1 MAINDG
7 AFTQDFRTQLR
18 KYSDGA
24 TRVGEEGRLWY
35 NNADQ
40 TIRVSDGSTAG
51 GVVINAGGGSSG
63 VTVQEEGSAL
73 STAGTTLNFVG
84 SSVTAS
90 GTGATKTITIVDS
103 SLTVQDEGGSLST
116 TATTL
121 NFVGSGVV
129 ASGTGSTKTITIS
142 GGGGSSGVTVQ
153 EEGSSLST
161 AGTTLNFV
169 GSGVTAS
176 GSGATKTITVSAS
189 AITVQDEGSSLSTS
203 ATTLNFVGSG
213 VVASGTGSTKTI
225 TIGGGS
231 GGDVVDDTSPQLGG
245 NLDINGF
252 NITSGRSNEN
262 INVVPNGT
270 GKLVVAGDLLPE
282 ANITYN
288 LGSANFRW
296 KDLYLSGDTI
306 NLGSS
311 TISGDGTGTITIS
324 ADGVTLPDKSKTESN
339 RELATFSAD
348 NTTNQVVVL
357 VPFFS
362 AAGGLV
368 TKNAEFEFNG
378 NIDDVPVF
386 TGSGTFTL
394 ANGDAFTSTGIVL
407 FQL

>member
-1 MAINDG
+1 MAING
-7 AFTQDFRTQLR
+7 GVFTQDFRTQLR

-40 TIRVSDGSTAG
+40 TIRVSDGSTEG
-51 GVVINAGGGSSG
+51 GVIINAGGGGSSG

-90 GTGATKTITIVDS
+90 GTGAIKTITIVDS

-129 ASGTGSTKTITIS
+129 ASGTGATKTITIS
-142 GGGGSSGVTVQ
+142 GGGG
-153 EEGSSLST
+153 
-161 AGTTLNFV
+161 
-169 GSGVTAS
+169 
-176 GSGATKTITVSAS
+176 
-189 AITVQDEGSSLSTS
+189 
-203 ATTLNFVGSG
+203 
-213 VVASGTGSTKTI
+213 
-225 TIGGGS
+225 GGS
-231 GGDVVDDTSPQLGG
+231 DIVDDTSPQLGG

-262 INVVPNGT
+262 INIIPNGT
-270 GKLVVAGDLLPE
+270 GKLVVAGDFLPE
-282 ANITYN
+282 ANVTYN

-296 KDLYLSGDTI
+296 KDIYLSGNTI

-311 TISGDGTGTITIS
+311 TISGDGTGAITIS
-324 ADGVTLPDKSKTESN
+324 ANGVTLPNKSKTESQ

-348 NTTNQVVVL
+348 NTTNQIVVV

-368 TKNAEFEFNG
+368 TQNTEFEFNG
-378 NIDDVPVF
+378 NVDDVPVY
-386 TGSGTFTL
+386 TGSSTFTL
-394 ANGDAFTSTGIVL
+394 ANGDAFASAGIVL
-407 FQL
+407 FQF